1 MKSHDLKPPRTD
13 VGSLR
18 SPRSRDGRA
27 RRVGDETREWRER
40 GGRSSPVRSQQNQK
54 RGPPVARGG
63 ARCPRPG
70 RWRACG
76 AVRGG
81 RCPARRGAPARRR
94 RRTPRSADG
103 AGGPGRVR
111 RDRRSPRGA
120 ATPVA
125 RAACALCPGPGVR
138 VNLLTLRPLDRQ
150 HTQPGKSLSRTPK
163 RMCDRCVSA
172 RNANAASRLCAG
184 ERPIVSS
191 EERDPFLQL
200 YLASE

>member
-1 MKSHDLKPPRTD
+1 MWALSGLPALAT
-13 VGSLR
+13 V
-18 SPRSRDGRA
+18 A
-27 RRVGDETREWRER
+27 RVASETRLESGE
-40 GGRSSPVRSQQNQK
+40 SAEPE
-54 RGPPVARGG
+54 A
-63 ARCPRPG
+63 
-70 RWRACG
+70 G
-76 AVRGG
+76 AVRSGVSRTRSVVPRWRVAVPAAPAPVGG
-81 RCPARRGAPARRR
+81 AHVGRSAVAGAPRAAAPRRGGGGGLRGARMVPVVLVGCVATVGRRAAPRRR
-94 RRTPRSADG
+94 S
-103 AGGPGRVR
+103 
-111 RDRRSPRGA
+111 
-120 ATPVA
+120 